1 MTRTRKVLLML
12 LALALLKRPVDA
24 LLVNMLPDTAAV
36 NAAAGA
42 MVSLLLLGLP
52 AWQLR
57 PWTSPRLMQRKS
69 PWEGMGA
76 GALLAVL
83 CRAALTPVDAAWQ
96 GFLGI
101 TPEMLPVPE
110 GLPTAML
117 YVLTLAVVPSIIEE
131 MFFRGALLTG
141 LLDGSKRWTAV
152 LLTAVSFALMH
163 GNAANLPSLLA
174 TSLVLTLLMLR
185 TGRLASAVAMH
196 LVYNLTAFVWRG
208 MPLWGSLL
216 AGLMLLGGVVW
227 CCVRRMKIAHPPMKK
242 ADGLIACAALA
253 VLAMLYFV

>member
-1 MTRTRKVLLML
+1 MTRTRCTLLTL
-12 LALALLKRPVDA
+12 LGLALLKWPVDA
-24 LLVNMLPDTAAV
+24 LL
-36 NAAAGA
+36 AAATMNVAATCMAGA
-42 MVSLLLLGLP
+42 AATVLLLGFP
-52 AWQLR
+52 AWRLR
-57 PWTSPRLMQRKS
+57 PWTSPRLMQSKS
-69 PWEGMGA
+69 PWAGMGA

-83 CRAALTPVDAAWQ
+83 CRMALTPVDAAWQ

-141 LLDGSKRWTAV
+141 LLDGSKRVTAV

-163 GNAANLPSLLA
+163 GNTANLPSLLA

-185 TGRLASAVAMH
+185 TGRLSSAIAMH
-196 LVYNLTAFVWRG
+196 LVYNLTAFVWPG

-216 AGLMLLGGVVW
+216 GGLMLLGGAVW

-253 VLAMLYFV
+253 VLAAMYFV